1 MHREEDP
8 GLTVSQ
14 ETHDE
19 VPDENDKEPAN
30 AVKTV
35 LLEENETESNIRT
48 KDQKKLAQKA
58 NKNLAILSVSFLL
71 LFAAFHSLQNLQS
84 SINVAGGLGNVGL
97 TALYVA
103 FLVSCVFLPPFVL
116 SKLGMKRTIIISM
129 FGYVTYTLASFYA
142 NWWTV
147 IPASVVLGAMA
158 STLWTGQ
165 MCFVTELAKMYS
177 DGTGAKQK
185 HCSTRYFGIFY
196 AVYHTGKPLFITVS
210 FFS

>member
-1 MHREEDP
+1 MHTIEDP
-8 GLTVSQ
+8 GLTASQ

-19 VPDENDKEPAN
+19 VPDENDKETAN
-30 AVKTV
+30 AV
-35 LLEENETESNIRT
+35 LEETETDSNVQTNDQT
-48 KDQKKLAQKA
+48 KVTHKA

-129 FGYVTYTLASFYA
+129 FGYVTYTLASFHA

-147 IPASVVLGAMA
+147 IPASVVLGVMA

-165 MCFVTELAKMYS
+165 MCYVTELAKMYS
-177 DGTGAKQK
+177 DGTGANQK

-210 FFS
+210 LFS